1 MIDPNLW
8 YRDTEITLEGVKY
21 TLNSDFWNNLIN
33 NLANERALLKV
44 FYTHTDASL
53 LEDEKK
59 STLLLEVLK
68 KHKCSDILKII
79 EDGFEPAKVD
89 MKDISQFSDFKDAY
103 YTVPFKLQNCGI
115 KDVDYSKMGY
125 MLRNEKRKEVADKK
139 YGENH
144 MKTAAQLG
152 LCRFEKCRGNANAL
166 GSCFVKLSEADRR
179 NILPKLCL
187 YIPFIQNYF
196 MAGATD
202 EIRDNILSILS
213 YTTQVRRRPNVNTI
227 IQTVKNSI
235 DYEL

>member
-8 YRDTEITLEGVKY
+8 YRDTEITLEGVKF
-21 TLNSDFWNNLIN
+21 TLNREFWDNLIGN
-33 NLANERALLKV
+33 SVYERALLKV
-44 FYTHTDASL
+44 FYAHKDASL

-59 STLLLEVLK
+59 SVLLLEILK
-68 KHKCSDILKII
+68 KHKCSEILKII
-79 EDGFEPAKVD
+79 KDGFEPAKID
-89 MKDISQFSDFKDAY
+89 KKDISQFSDFRDAY
-103 YTVPFKLQNCGI
+103 YTVPYMLQNCGL

-125 MLRNEKRKEVADKK
+125 MLRAEKRKDVADKK

-152 LCRFEKCRGNANAL
+152 LCRFERCRGNANAL

-196 MAGATD
+196 IAGATD
-202 EIRDNILSILS
+202 KVRDEILSILS
-213 YTTQVRRRPNVNTI
+213 HTTQVRRRSNVNTI
-227 IQTVKNSI
+227 IHTIKESI